1 MWLYYHLSLFF
12 VHFGVKTIFTNN
24 CGVRL
29 SIGWACKF
37 IFIDVE
43 IELSITY
50 ELKMEKEVTS
60 ITSYRAMGGLKFKC
74 QEIRMARKKCLGP
87 KCCA

>member
-12 VHFGVKTIFTNN
+12 VHFGVKTIFTKN
-24 CGVRL
+24 CGVGL

-37 IFIDVE
+37 ILIDIE

-50 ELKMEKEVTS
+50 EF
-60 ITSYRAMGGLKFKC
+60 KFSHN
-74 QEIRMARKKCLGP
+74 GT
-87 KCCA
+87 